1 MKLKFKKNIDLTEG
15 NLFKNLFYLSIPI
28 MISNFIQTFY
38 NLTDAF
44 WLGKLQENA
53 SGAVAVAG
61 LAFPIIFFIS
71 SFGFGF
77 VVAGTSLVS
86 QYRGAGK
93 LDKIKEVSGQF
104 VLLLSIF
111 IVFFLFVSFFLVDE
125 ILVLLNT
132 PDVVFESAREY
143 ISIIM
148 PGMIFMFIFMVYQSF
163 SHALGDTV
171 SPMKIQFIS
180 VGINVVLDPL
190 LIFGIGFFPELGIV
204 GAAYCTLFS
213 RGVAAIIAVIY
224 VYKKIPIIIP
234 TKKDMKPNSK
244 MLKTILSISI
254 PSSLAQSMTSFGFL
268 FLQGF
273 VNTYGVAVMSVHSI
287 GNRMIS
293 FFMMP
298 AMGISN
304 ALATSVGQN
313 LGAKKIDRAEKS
325 VKISFNFVMLIMGF
339 GGIVLFFFG
348 DILTKIFIN
357 DPEIIE
363 IGARMFKITSV
374 SAFIFGVL
382 FVMNG
387 VFNGAGHT
395 KPVLIFNVSRLW
407 LFRIPLVFLLS
418 GSVLN
423 FAYLKNLSEDSLI
436 NSFLLYL
443 AEPLKNTPY
452 DALWWSMLISNIFA
466 SLMAYSIYKKGKWK
480 EGTI

>member
-1 MKLKFKKNIDLTEG
+1 MKLKFKKNIDLTSG

-44 WLGKLQENA
+44 WLGKLDENA

-86 QYRGAGK
+86 QYRGAGN
-93 LDKIKEVSGQF
+93 LDKVKEVSGQF
-104 VLLLSIF
+104 ILLLTAF
-111 IVFFLFVSFFLVDE
+111 IIFFLFISIFFIDD

-132 PDVVFESAREY
+132 PETVFDSAKEY
-143 ISIIM
+143 ISVIM

-171 SPMKIQFIS
+171 SPMKIQLVS
-180 VGINVVLDPL
+180 VSINVILDPF

-213 RGVAAIIAVIY
+213 RIVAAVIAL
-224 VYKKIPIIIP
+224 VYAYRKIPIIIP
-234 TKKDMKPNSK
+234 TKKNMKPNID
-244 MLKTILSISI
+244 MLKTILKISI

-287 GNRMIS
+287 GNRMIG

-304 ALATSVGQN
+304 ALATSIGQN
-313 LGAKKIDRAEKS
+313 LGAKKIERAEES
-325 VKISFNFVMLIMGF
+325 VRISFNFVMLIMGF
-339 GGIVLFFFG
+339 GAIILFFFG
-348 DILTKIFIN
+348 DILTKFFIN
-357 DPEIIE
+357 DPEIVE

-382 FVMNG
+382 FVLNG

-418 GSVLN
+418 GSLLN
-423 FAYLKNLSEDSLI
+423 FTYLKDLAGSNYI
-436 NSFLLYL
+436 NEFLLYL
-443 AEPLKNTPY
+443 AEPLKDTPY
-452 DALWWSMLISNIFA
+452 DALWWSMLVSNIFA
-466 SLMAYSIYKKGKWK
+466 SLMAYSIYRKGKWK
-480 EGTI
+480 KGTI